1 MSECLQ
7 MAFATQSMADAV
19 SVAHEAARYPVE
31 AVSKPVRDLQT
42 YFLSPAPSEDAL
54 LSSRES
60 GHAMQPLLSSFAA
73 HKHPGQDPLQ

>member
-1 MSECLQ
+1 MQ
-7 MAFATQSMADAV
+7 MAFATQSVADAV

-42 YFLSPAPSEDAL
+42 YFLSPVPSEDAM

-60 GHAMQPLLSSFAA
+60 GHAMQPLLSSFTAQKTSG
-73 HKHPGQDPLQ
+73 HDPLQ